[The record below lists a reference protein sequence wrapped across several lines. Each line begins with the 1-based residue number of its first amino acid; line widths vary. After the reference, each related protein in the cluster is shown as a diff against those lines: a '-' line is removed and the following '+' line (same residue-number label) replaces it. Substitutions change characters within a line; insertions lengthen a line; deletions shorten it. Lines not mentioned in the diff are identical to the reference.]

1 MSNLKT
7 AYGICGHLSSENYR
21 EIVRTRIDELRR
33 LRDNWDDDNIVTDQ
47 KVVDF
52 KTLFGI
58 QECRVAVDGSEFAKN
73 VMKTYH
79 PVFIIVPKVPC
90 GDGLVVQMDIDSVA
104 HDSWVSIPY
113 GWFYDF

>member
-1 MSNLKT
+1 MPDFTK
-7 AYGICGHLSSENYR
+7 AYSIMDHLSSGPYR
-21 EIVRTRIDELRR
+21 EIVRTRIDWLRR
-33 LRDNWDDDNIVTDQ
+33 LRDNWNDDKIVTDAM
-47 KVVDF
+47 VDDF

-73 VMKTYH
+73 VNKTYH

-113 GWFYDF
+113 G

>member
-1 MSNLKT
+1 MPGFEN
-7 AYGICGHLSSENYR
+7 AYGICGHLSSGPYR
-21 EIVRTRIDELRR
+21 EIVRTRIEELRR
-33 LRDNWDDDNIVTDQ
+33 LRDNWNDDSIVTDQ

-79 PVFIIVPKVPC
+79 PVFIIVPKVPSR
-90 GDGLVVQMDIDSVA
+90 DNLVVQMDIDNVA

-113 GWFYDF
+113 G